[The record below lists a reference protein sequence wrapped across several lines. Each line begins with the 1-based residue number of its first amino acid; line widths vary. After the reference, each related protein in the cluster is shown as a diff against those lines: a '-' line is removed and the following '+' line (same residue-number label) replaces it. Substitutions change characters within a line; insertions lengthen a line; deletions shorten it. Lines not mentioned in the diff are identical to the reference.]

1 VLTDRELAAVWQAC
15 GDDDY
20 GRILK
25 LLALT
30 GCRRDEIGALKWGE
44 IDFDTGV
51 MTLPPERVKNG
62 RTLSLPLPAPAL
74 TILRSVPCRDGRA
87 HIFGAHGFTSW
98 SVMTKQLHARIAA
111 TGASLA
117 PWRLHDLR
125 RTMRTN
131 LGKLGVRPDV
141 AEMCIGHVR
150 KGMIA
155 IYDRYRY
162 ESEIAAAL
170 ARWAE
175 HLMAIVE
182 GRESKVV
189 SLRA

>member
-1 VLTDRELAAVWQAC
+1 
-15 GDDDY
+15 
-20 GRILK
+20 
-25 LLALT
+25 
-30 GCRRDEIGALKWGE
+30 
-44 IDFDTGV
+44 
-51 MTLPPERVKNG
+51 
-62 RTLSLPLPAPAL
+62 
-74 TILRSVPCRDGRA
+74 
-87 HIFGAHGFTSW
+87 
-98 SVMTKQLHARIAA
+98 
-111 TGASLA
+111 
-117 PWRLHDLR
+117 
-125 RTMRTN
+125 MRTN